1 MVMIELTTNKE
12 WIRMKKKLGIIIGTI
27 AGAAILGTGV
37 YYSNADEAT
46 PKLDGDKIKSMV
58 QEQYDGQIT
67 EFELETDRHKAVYE
81 VEVTN
86 KNVEYD
92 LELDGDSGEVL
103 KENKKEINQTKNG
116 NSEQA
121 QINAAKEKLISME
134 EAKSI
139 AKKQFDGKVM
149 SMELDGDD
157 NQFIYEIELRNGKK
171 EAEFEIH
178 AENGEILKQEIEIE
192 DDHDF

>member
-81 VEVTN
+81 VEVTKMWN
-86 KNVEYD
+86 M
-92 LELDGDSGEVL
+92 
-103 KENKKEINQTKNG
+103 I
-116 NSEQA
+116 
-121 QINAAKEKLISME
+121 
-134 EAKSI
+134 
-139 AKKQFDGKVM
+139 
-149 SMELDGDD
+149 
-157 NQFIYEIELRNGKK
+157 
-171 EAEFEIH
+171 
-178 AENGEILKQEIEIE
+178 
-192 DDHDF
+192 

>member
-1 MVMIELTTNKE
+1 
-12 WIRMKKKLGIIIGTI
+12 MKKKLGIIIGTI

-121 QINAAKEKLISME
+121 QINAVKEELISME

-149 SMELDGDD
+149 SMELDEDD

-192 DDHDF
+192 DDHDY